1 MPVQAIE
8 LATESIPG
16 CVLQIF
22 VVLTN
27 ANNMGIGALISIA
40 ISALA
45 TGFTSAKIA
54 FDKDLDTQ
62 GRKNQPNFYG
72 KLFPAVD
79 IIVVVTAVANIRTIN
94 SNSHCMQ
101 ASSLTITR

>member
-1 MPVQAIE
+1 MNHCEPLHSFQIQLINYFFVFQSIE
-8 LATESIPG
+8 LATEAIPG

-27 ANNMGIGALISIA
+27 ANNMGIGAVISIA

-62 GRKNQPNFYG
+62 GRKNQPKFYG
-72 KLFPAVD
+72 EFCLVL
-79 IIVVVTAVANIRTIN
+79 R
-94 SNSHCMQ
+94 
-101 ASSLTITR
+101 